1 MKALL
6 GLVIVA
12 AAGMTTTTISEPA
25 IMLVSGGLLLGLAG
39 AVRRLPV

>member
-6 GLVIVA
+6 DLAIVV
-12 AAGMTTTTISEPA
+12 AAGMTSTTIPEPA
-25 IMLVSGGLLLGLAG
+25 VLLLSGGLLLGLAG

>member
-12 AAGMTTTTISEPA
+12 AAGMTSTSISEPTV
-25 IMLVSGGLLLGLAG
+25 MLLSGGLLLGLAG
-39 AVRRLPV
+39 ALRRLPV